1 MTRLVHRAR
10 VFAAL
15 SAAERAQVFEAGGL
29 IALLGLRLRASG
41 FRAAQAWG
49 RARAGRRTTTP
60 ADSRL
65 ISRQVVHAV
74 ERAARALP
82 GNPNCLLR
90 SLTVWTMLAARGVA
104 GELRFGARRVSGR
117 TEAHAWVEV
126 DGRVIN
132 DAPDVGE
139 RFPVLEPIT
148 A

>member
-1 MTRLVHRAR
+1 MTHVLRRAR

-15 SAAERAQVFEAGGL
+15 SAAERAQVVEAGGL
-29 IALLGLRLRASG
+29 MIGLGLRLRVSG

-49 RARAGRRTTTP
+49 RARAGRLAKTP

-65 ISRQVVHAV
+65 ACRQVVHAV
-74 ERAARALP
+74 DRAARALP
-82 GNPNCLLR
+82 GNPNCLVR
-90 SLTVWTMLAARGVA
+90 SLTVWTMLAARGIESQLQFGVRRA
-104 GELRFGARRVSGR
+104 GGQ

-132 DAPDVGE
+132 DSPDIGE
-139 RFPVLEPIT
+139 RFPVLEPMT

>member
-1 MTRLVHRAR
+1 MSRLLDRAR
-10 VFAAL
+10 IFAAL
-15 SAAERAQVFEAGGL
+15 SAAERARVFEAGSL
-29 IALLGLRLRASG
+29 ILQLSLRLRASG
-41 FRAAQAWG
+41 FRAAQDWG
-49 RARAGRRTTTP
+49 RARAGRRATTP

-65 ISRQVVHAV
+65 TCRQVVHAV
-74 ERAARALP
+74 DRAARVLP
-82 GNPNCLLR
+82 GNPNCLVR

-104 GELRFGARRVSGR
+104 GELRFGARREGGR

-132 DAPDVGE
+132 DTPDVGE

>member
-15 SAAERAQVFEAGGL
+15 SAAERAQVFEAGSL
-29 IALLGLRLRASG
+29 IIGLGLRLRASG

-49 RARAGRRTTTP
+49 QARAGRRATTP

-74 ERAARALP
+74 DRAARALP
-82 GNPNCLLR
+82 GSPNCLVR

-104 GELRFGARRVSGR
+104 SDLRFGARRQAGQ

-132 DAPDVGE
+132 DSPDVGE
-139 RFPVLEPIT
+139 RFPVLEPMT